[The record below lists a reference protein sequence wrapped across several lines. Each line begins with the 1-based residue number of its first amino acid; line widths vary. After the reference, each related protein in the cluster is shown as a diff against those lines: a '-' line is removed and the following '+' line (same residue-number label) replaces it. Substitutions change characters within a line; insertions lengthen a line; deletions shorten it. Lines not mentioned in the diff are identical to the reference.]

1 MNAADTPGS
10 SDTDGGLDHA
20 GAQWRIAELREEIHQ
35 HNHRYY
41 ILDDP
46 LISDAD
52 YDLLFRELQ
61 QLEEE
66 WPDLRAPDSPTMR
79 VGAPPAPEF
88 ESYRH
93 ALPMLS
99 LANAFNFEEMK
110 EWQGRIHRQ
119 LGLTEEGVEKTD
131 PSLESITFMAEPKFD
146 GAAIELVYEDG
157 ILVAGVTRG
166 DGETGE
172 NVTANVRTI
181 RNVPLRLHNVDSD
194 TRAVPDLLDVRGEVI
209 MLRSEFAA
217 MNRRRSE
224 AGESLFANPRNASAG
239 SLRQLDSQV
248 TASRPLSFFAYGIGR
263 VEGLEGDPF
272 ARQSEV
278 LETLAGWG
286 FQVADRWSLA
296 ATLNEVDL
304 FYQRL
309 IAERA
314 EVSYEVDGMVVK
326 VEEFELQARLGQ
338 VSRSPR
344 WAIAWKFPAQQ
355 VTTVVNDIEISV
367 GRTGALT
374 PTAVLEPVEVGGVIV
389 SRATLHNREE
399 LQRKDVRIG
408 DTVVIQRAGDVIPGV
423 VKVVIEKRKS
433 GTRKF
438 VFPTSCP
445 ICGSDVVQPEGEVVV
460 RCVNLSCPAQIKE
473 RLFHWGSRD
482 AMDVDGLG
490 DKLVEQLVDRGMVT
504 DPADLYELTA
514 EDLSLLDRMAEKS
527 ARNLVD
533 ALTRTKTVSL
543 DRFLTAL
550 GIRQVGTHVA
560 RVLARAYGSLEKI
573 MKADRETLEEIHDIG
588 PEVASQVTAFFSRT
602 ENRRL
607 IERLLASGLSPQWP
621 PEGEQAGVPAGID
634 LSGLVFVFTGELQEL
649 TRDEAKRLVE
659 SLGGRA
665 TSTVSGK
672 TDYVVAGPG
681 AGSKRTKAEEL
692 GVEILEEAAFLVMI
706 GRG

>member
-10 SDTDGGLDHA
+10 PDTDGGYDLA
-20 GAQWRIAELREEIHQ
+20 GAQLRIAELREELHQ

-52 YDLLFRELQ
+52 YDILFRELQ

-66 WPDLRAPDSPTMR
+66 WPDLGAPDSPTMR

-131 PSLESITFMAEPKFD
+131 PSLESITYMAEPKFD

-172 NVTANVRTI
+172 RVTANVRTI
-181 RNVPLRLHNVDSD
+181 RNVPLRLHKVDSD

-217 MNRRRSE
+217 MNRRRNE

-239 SLRQLDSQV
+239 SLRQLDSRV

-286 FQVADRWSLA
+286 FQVADRWRLA

-314 EVSYEVDGMVVK
+314 EVPYEVDGMVVK
-326 VEEFELQARLGQ
+326 VEEFEIQQRLGQ

-355 VTTVVNDIEISV
+355 VTTVVMDIEISV

-374 PTAVLEPVEVGGVIV
+374 PTVELDPVKVGGVIV

-445 ICGSDVVQPEGEVVV
+445 VCGSDVVQPEGEVVV

-490 DKLVEQLVDRGMVT
+490 DKLVEQLVDRGLVT

-514 EDLSLLDRMAEKS
+514 GDLSLLDRMAEKS

-533 ALTRTKTVSL
+533 ALARTKTASL
-543 DRFLTAL
+543 DRFLAAL

-560 RVLARAYGSLEKI
+560 RVLARAFGSIEKI

-607 IERLLASGLSPQWP
+607 IERLFASGLAPQWP
-621 PEGEQAGVPAGID
+621 PEGEPAGVSGSVD
-634 LSGLVFVFTGELQEL
+634 LSGLVFVFTGELQKL

-681 AGSKRTKAEEL
+681 AGSKRTRAEEL

>member
-1 MNAADTPGS
+1 MNAADTPDIPDSG
-10 SDTDGGLDHA
+10 DGFDSV
-20 GAQWRIAELREEIHQ
+20 GAERRITVLREEIHQ

-46 LISDAD
+46 LISDAE
-52 YDLLFRELQ
+52 YDILFRELQ

-88 ESYRH
+88 ESHRH
-93 ALPMLS
+93 EFPMLS
-99 LANAFNFEEMK
+99 LANAFTFEEMQ
-110 EWQGRIHRQ
+110 EWQGRVYRQ
-119 LGLTEEGVEKTD
+119 LNLVGESVEEND
-131 PSLESITFMAEPKFD
+131 PSLEDVTYMAEPKFD
-146 GAAIELVYEDG
+146 GAAIELIYENG
-157 ILVAGVTRG
+157 ILTAGVTRG

-181 RNVPLRLHNVDSD
+181 RNVPLRLSTAVPDV
-194 TRAVPDLLDVRGEVI
+194 RAIPDLLDVRGEVI

-224 AGESLFANPRNASAG
+224 AGEPLFANPRNASAG
-239 SLRQLDSQV
+239 SLRQLDSRV
-248 TASRPLSFFAYGIGR
+248 TATRPLSFFAYGVGR

-272 ARQSEV
+272 TRQSEV

-286 FQVADRWSLA
+286 FQVADRWQLA
-296 ATLNEVDL
+296 ADLNEVEQ
-304 FYQRL
+304 FYHGLLGGRED
-309 IAERA
+309 IP
-314 EVSYEVDGMVVK
+314 YEADGLVVK
-326 VEEFELQARLGQ
+326 VESLDLQIELGQ

-355 VTTVVNDIEISV
+355 ATTVVEDIEISV

-399 LQRKDVRIG
+399 IQRKDVRIG
-408 DTVVIQRAGDVIPGV
+408 DTVIIQRAGDVIPAV
-423 VKVVIEKRKS
+423 VKVVTGKRRS
-433 GTRKF
+433 GARKF
-438 VFPTSCP
+438 VFPDVCP
-445 ICGSDVVQPEGEVVV
+445 ECGADAVQPEGEVVV

-490 DKLVEQLVDRGMVT
+490 EKLVEQLVDRGIVT
-504 DPADLYELTA
+504 DPAGLYELIA
-514 EDLSLLDRMAEKS
+514 DDLSPLDRMAEKS
-527 ARNLVD
+527 ANNLVD
-533 ALTRTKTVSL
+533 ALAQTKTANL

-550 GIRQVGTHVA
+550 GIRQVGTVVA
-560 RVLARAYGSLEKI
+560 RVLARTFGSLARI
-573 MKADRETLEEIHDIG
+573 MEADRETLEEIHDIG
-588 PEVASQVTAFFSRT
+588 PEVASQVIAFFSMT

-607 IERLLASGLSPQWP
+607 IDRLLASGLSPQWP
-621 PEGEQAGVPAGID
+621 PEGELAGVSAGVD
-634 LSGLVFVFTGELQEL
+634 LSGLIFVFTGELVEL
-649 TRDEAKRLVE
+649 TRGEAKRLVE

-665 TSTVSGK
+665 TSSVSSR

-681 AGSKRTKAEEL
+681 AGSKRAKAEEL
-692 GVEILEEAAFLVMI
+692 GVEILDETAFLAMI
-706 GRG
+706 GH